1 MKNILKII
9 LKNNYIKDKKKLIFG
24 LLWISCFF
32 SININP
38 ENINKLNFTEILR
51 LTIPSLLIL
60 FFFIFIF
67 KKKIVFYSIEKF
79 YIFYPFI
86 IYYILGVYFIFIS
99 PNINSY
105 LNIYWGILMLIPFI
119 YIYSFKNNAEQLQTF
134 LNLSLLLLLLV
145 FFYFFTKIIIAMIL
159 KKEIIHLYG
168 ISSPNFDYSNYV
180 DNPRS
185 SGLSRMSLILYVWF
199 VTYLIS
205 NPKKTYVTN
214 SMFFLSVILASIV
227 LAFQSRTMNF
237 IYIIFSIILIVIFL
251 KKKIYLNKKKFFFL
265 LVLPIILAS
274 LYLFFAAKNTNDPR
288 YLNILKNN
296 QTSKNNYFYE
306 YSKSIVTKTI
316 IRNDN
321 GDFSSNRFYLWKRA
335 IEISK
340 KNIFMGYGFQADR
353 KLLNESIHN
362 VYLYSF
368 LSGGLTS
375 MLLVIFI
382 SLRGAFTSFI
392 VLANFINSKKSYS
405 TFYLIPAFLVPIFL
419 LRGILETSYGVYSID
434 YLFFIMCFLIN
445 ELNYKKI

>member
-1 MKNILKII
+1 
-9 LKNNYIKDKKKLIFG
+9 
-24 LLWISCFF
+24 
-32 SININP
+32 
-38 ENINKLNFTEILR
+38 
-51 LTIPSLLIL
+51 
-60 FFFIFIF
+60 
-67 KKKIVFYSIEKF
+67 
-79 YIFYPFI
+79 
-86 IYYILGVYFIFIS
+86 
-99 PNINSY
+99 
-105 LNIYWGILMLIPFI
+105 
-119 YIYSFKNNAEQLQTF
+119 
-134 LNLSLLLLLLV
+134 LNLSLLLLLLI
-145 FFYFFTKIIIAMIL
+145 FFYFFTKIIVAIIL
-159 KKEIIHLYG
+159 KKEIINLYG
-168 ISSPNFDYSNYV
+168 ISSHNFKYFNDV

-214 SMFFLSVILASIV
+214 SMFLLSIILASIV
-227 LAFQSRTMNF
+227 LLFQSRTINF

-265 LVLPIILAS
+265 LVMPIILAS
-274 LYLFFAAKNTNDPR
+274 FYMFFAVKNTNDPH
-288 YLNILKNN
+288 ILKNN

-306 YSKSIVTKTI
+306 TSKSIVTQTI
-316 IRNDN
+316 IRNSN
-321 GDFSSNRFYLWKRA
+321 EDFSSNRFYLWKRA

-375 MLLVIFI
+375 MLLIIFI

-392 VLANFINSKKSYS
+392 VLASFINSKKSYS

-434 YLFFIMCFLIN
+434 YLFFIMCFFIN